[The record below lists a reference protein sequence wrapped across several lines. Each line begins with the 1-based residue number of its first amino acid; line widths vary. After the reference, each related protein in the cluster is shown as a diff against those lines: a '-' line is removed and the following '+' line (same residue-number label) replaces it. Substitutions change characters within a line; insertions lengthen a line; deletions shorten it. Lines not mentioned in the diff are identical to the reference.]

1 MTPNEGWPLS
11 EPDRHYWRR
20 QINWRVRKARR
31 IRTFLRWTAVIS
43 ANAAV
48 AGFLIFCG
56 IRAVRHLTTTS
67 RFTLETL
74 EVEGTRKTTPES
86 VRSRL
91 TDFLGDNLLQLD
103 LDQVAGTARTDPWID
118 HASVKRILPHTL
130 RVTVLERTPAA
141 LALLKNLVH
150 VVDTRGVVMGSAG
163 PGLAYNLP
171 VITGLDGKEGPELT
185 SVLVRGVEAL
195 DRLRASDPAWAE
207 GISEIDLSMPDRVAV
222 VSATPGPRILLDPAK
237 VDRNLESF
245 LALRAQIDDRLGA
258 LEYVDLRWNRRI
270 CVMPAEETL
279 SSENE

>member
-20 QINWRVRKARR
+20 RINWRVRKARR
-31 IRTFLRWTAVIS
+31 TRTLLRWTAVIS

-48 AGFLIFCG
+48 AGFLILCG
-56 IRAVRHLTTTS
+56 VRAVRHLTTTS

-74 EVEGTRKTTPES
+74 EVEGTQKTTPES
-86 VRSRL
+86 IRSRL
-91 TDFLGDNLLQLD
+91 TDFLGGNLLQLD
-103 LDQVAGTARTDPWID
+103 LDQVAGTAGTDPWID

-150 VVDTRGVVMGSAG
+150 VVDARGVVMGSAG

-171 VITGLDGKEGPELT
+171 VITGLDGKEGTELT
-185 SVLVRGVEAL
+185 LVLARAVEVL
-195 DRLRASDPAWAE
+195 DRLRTADRVWAE
-207 GISEIDLSMPDRVAV
+207 GISEIDISMPDRVAV

-237 VDRNLESF
+237 VERNLESF

-258 LEYVDLRWNRRI
+258 MDYVDLRWNRRI

-279 SSENE
+279 SPENE